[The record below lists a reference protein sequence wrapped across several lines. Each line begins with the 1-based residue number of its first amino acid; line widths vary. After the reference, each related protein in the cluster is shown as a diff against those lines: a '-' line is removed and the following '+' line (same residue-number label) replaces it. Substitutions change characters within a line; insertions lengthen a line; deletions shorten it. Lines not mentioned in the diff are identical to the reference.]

1 MKRFMRESAVFLL
14 ISCALVIVSIVSM
27 GIGAVPISAGE
38 VAGVLLGH
46 LPFST
51 GPAGLDNITHTII
64 WDIRLPRTILTILV
78 GVALA
83 TSGGVMQGFFQNPM
97 ADPYIVGISAGAA
110 LGATT
115 AFALDL
121 DIWFLGLSAVSICA
135 FVCALAVTFVVY
147 ALSRR
152 RGRVA
157 TGTLLLTGIAVGS
170 LAASVTSFFLVM
182 GGEDQRTILFWL
194 MGSFSSSRWDHILML
209 LPYVV
214 IGLTVVLIFSRDL
227 NVLLLG
233 DEQAAHLG
241 INVERVRLILL
252 VASSCLAAS
261 AVAVCGVIGF
271 VGLIVP
277 HLVRLMVGPDYRVL
291 TPLAAVTGGLLLIL
305 ADTCARTILAPAEMP
320 IGIITTVLGGPFFLY
335 LLHRQRHRLF

>member
-14 ISCALVIVSIVSM
+14 ISCVLVIVSIISM

-51 GPAGLDNITHTII
+51 GPAGLDHMTHTII

-135 FVCALAVTFVVY
+135 FVCALTVTFVVY

-170 LAASVTSFFLVM
+170 LSASVTSFFLVM

-241 INVERVRLILL
+241 INVERVKLILL

-261 AVAVCGVIGF
+261 AVAVSGVIGF

-277 HLVRLMVGPDYRVL
+277 HLVRLIVGPDYRVL

-305 ADTCARTILAPAEMP
+305 ADTAARTIMAPAEMP

-335 LLHRQRHRLF
+335 LLHRQRNRLF

>member
-1 MKRFMRESAVFLL
+1 MKSMFRQGLAMAVLSAM
-14 ISCALVIVSIVSM
+14 LVAVSVISM
-27 GIGAVPISAGE
+27 GIGAVSIPAGD
-38 VAGVLLGH
+38 VAAVLLSHIQIPVGGTVDAIH
-46 LPFST
+46 
-51 GPAGLDNITHTII
+51 DTIV
-64 WDIRLPRTILTILV
+64 WDIRLPRTVLTILV
-78 GVALA
+78 GAALA

-115 AFALDL
+115 AFALGL
-121 DIWFLGLSAVSICA
+121 DIWFFGLSAVSILA
-135 FVCALAVTFVVY
+135 FVCALAVTFIVY
-147 ALSRR
+147 MLSRR

-157 TGTLLLTGIAVGS
+157 TGTLLLTGIALGS

-194 MGSFSSSRWDHILML
+194 MGSFSASRWDHIIMM
-209 LPYVV
+209 LPYVT
-214 IGLTVVLIFSRDL
+214 IGLGVVLVFSRDI

-233 DEQAAHLG
+233 DEQAAQLG
-241 INVERVRLILL
+241 INVEKVKVILL
-252 VASSCLAAS
+252 IASSCLAAS
-261 AVAVCGVIGF
+261 AVAVSGVIGF

-277 HLVRLMVGPDYRVL
+277 HLVRLVVGPDYRIL
-291 TPLAAVTGGLLLIL
+291 TPLAAITGGLLLIV
-305 ADTCARTILAPAEMP
+305 ADTAARTLMAPAEMP

>member
-1 MKRFMRESAVFLL
+1 M
-14 ISCALVIVSIVSM
+14 
-27 GIGAVPISAGE
+27 
-38 VAGVLLGH
+38 
-46 LPFST
+46 
-51 GPAGLDNITHTII
+51 
-64 WDIRLPRTILTILV
+64 
-78 GVALA
+78 
-83 TSGGVMQGFFQNPM
+83 
-97 ADPYIVGISAGAA
+97 
-110 LGATT
+110 GATT

-121 DIWFLGLSAVSICA
+121 DIWFLGLSAVSVCA
-135 FVCALAVTFVVY
+135 FVCALTVTFTVY

-209 LPYVV
+209 LPYVT

-233 DEQAAHLG
+233 DEQAAQLG
-241 INVERVRLILL
+241 INVERVKLILL

-261 AVAVCGVIGF
+261 AVAVSGVIGF

-277 HLVRLMVGPDYRVL
+277 HLVRLIVGPDYRTL

-305 ADTCARTILAPAEMP
+305 ADTAARTVMAPAEMP

>member
-1 MKRFMRESAVFLL
+1 MKPL
-14 ISCALVIVSIVSM
+14 IRQGTAMILATIVLIATSIISM
-27 GIGAVPISAGE
+27 GIGAVSIPAGD
-38 VAGVLLGH
+38 VAWVLLSH
-46 LPFST
+46 LPFSFAAET
-51 GPAGLDNITHTII
+51 LDSVTNTIV

-78 GVALA
+78 GAALA

-97 ADPYIVGISAGAA
+97 ADPYIVGISAGAG
-110 LGATT
+110 LGATI
-115 AFALDL
+115 AFALGL
-121 DIWFLGLSAVSICA
+121 DIWFMGLSAVTVFA
-135 FVCALAVTFVVY
+135 FLCALAVTFTVY

-157 TGTLLLTGIAVGS
+157 TGTLLLTGIAIGS

-194 MGSFSSSRWDHILML
+194 MGSFSASRWDHILMM

-214 IGLTVVLIFSRDL
+214 LGFGVILVFSRDL

-241 INVERVRLILL
+241 VNVERVKLVLLI
-252 VASSCLAAS
+252 ASSCLAAS
-261 AVAVCGVIGF
+261 AVAVSGVIGF

-277 HLVRLMVGPDYRVL
+277 HLVRLIVGPDYRVL
-291 TPLAAVTGGLLLIL
+291 TPLSAVTGGLLLIM
-305 ADTCARTILAPAEMP
+305 ADTLARTLMAPAEMP
-320 IGIITTVLGGPFFLY
+320 MGIITTVLGGPFFLY